1 MDESANKHW
10 VRFPEINV
18 TDVELEEFTVNRI
31 KS

>member
-18 TDVELEEFTVNRI
+18 TDVELEEFTI
-31 KS
+31 GIYY